1 MSREGIA
8 VHWQIEILLLV
19 ILVVAALTALQLKN
33 LLAAVVTLNIFSFM
47 SAGLMVSMGAIDVA
61 FTEAVVG
68 AGAVGIFNILAIFRT
83 TRRTLD

>member
-1 MSREGIA
+1 M
-8 VHWQIEILLLV
+8 HWEIELLMLLV
-19 ILVVAALTALQLKN
+19 MIVAAMTALHIKS

-68 AGAVGIFNILAIFRT
+68 AGAVGIFNILAIFCT
-83 TRRTLD
+83 TRTSLD